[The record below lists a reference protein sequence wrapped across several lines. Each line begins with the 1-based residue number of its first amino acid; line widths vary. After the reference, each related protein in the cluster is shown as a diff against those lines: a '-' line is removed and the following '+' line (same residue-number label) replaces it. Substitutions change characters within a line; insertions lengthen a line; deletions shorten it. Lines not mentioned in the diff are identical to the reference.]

1 MKKFAFAAL
10 LLLVCASPAFA
21 RHKKIH
27 KDPRSIDHPAAQH
40 EKNQHF
46 KERTKVKPHK
56 HSNS

>member
-27 KDPRSIDHPAAQH
+27 KDPRSIVHPAAQH
-40 EKNQHF
+40 PKNEHF
-46 KERTKVKPHK
+46 KERIKVKAHK
-56 HSNS
+56 HANT

>member
-21 RHKKIH
+21 RHKKAP
-27 KDPRSIDHPAAQH
+27 KDPRVVEHPKALH

-46 KERTKVKPHK
+46 KEKTKIKPRK
-56 HSNS
+56 HANA